1 MLEELSHINFDSFQD
16 ESIKSTLRIL
26 LNLIESQQKKILE
39 QSETI
44 QQLKDEIN
52 ILKGEQGKPTFN
64 PKNPSKNISSEPHLS
79 KINKKVKWKK
89 KGKKK

>member
-1 MLEELSHINFDSFQD
+1 MLEELSHINFDSIQD
-16 ESIKSTLRIL
+16 EGIKSTLRVL

-52 ILKGEQGKPTFN
+52 ILKREQGKPTFK
-64 PKNPSKNISSEPHLS
+64 PKKPSKNISSESHLN

-89 KGKKK
+89 